1 MSNQRSRHNP
11 DSLTSKPKL
20 YITGFSDSLP
30 RYLITSHSSWAIM
43 QTDKSPFRT
52 ASQILK
58 KSSRNF
64 SPLHQFQQP
73 PLTLLRNSLQ
83 HHRLDLDAVA
93 ALRLVTTLKI
103 VAPKTPS
110 LSRNECPT
118 TGKPGSQRAHPP
130 SSLLSIPLFMDQVI
144 FSAILCSNILHLR
157 LKPSRLSLRTQKS

>member
-58 KSSRNF
+58 KSSTNF
-64 SPLHQFQQP
+64 SPHHQFQQP
-73 PLTLLRNSLQ
+73 PLTF
-83 HHRLDLDAVA
+83 
-93 ALRLVTTLKI
+93 
-103 VAPKTPS
+103 TPQQ
-110 LSRNECPT
+110 P
-118 TGKPGSQRAHPP
+118 PAP
-130 SSLLSIPLFMDQVI
+130 SSRSRCRRCSALGHDTKDCRTKDPVAVKKRVSNNRKARKSAGTPTVIPPQHSPFHGPGNLFGDPM
-144 FSAILCSNILHLR
+144 FHLR